1 MDYYSG
7 APEPSDYEYNN
18 GGQGSSGGDIMGFFK
33 KNSFLVLV
41 LLAAIIAV
49 LIVIFLLTT
58 GGDEHNYDNKDK
70 DSSLKELYIS
80 GGIIEPMFEPD
91 VIKYRIV
98 ADSEFV
104 TFTCEASSKKAKV
117 EGCDDS
123 VFVEDYID
131 VSADERFNIK
141 VTAEDGNITRYYF
154 TFIKSEDID
163 Y

>member
-7 APEPSDYEYNN
+7 APEPNDYDYNN
-18 GGQGSSGGDIMGFFK
+18 GGQGSSGGDFIGFFK

-41 LLAAIIAV
+41 ILAALIAI
-49 LIVIFLLTT
+49 LIVVFLLTT
-58 GGDEHNYDNKDK
+58 GGEGRNYETKDK
-70 DSSLKELYIS
+70 DSTLKELYVS

-91 VIKYRIV
+91 VIKYRLI

-104 TFTCEASSKKAKV
+104 TFNCEASSDKAKV

-123 VFVEDYID
+123 VYVEDYID

-154 TFIKSEDID
+154 TFIRAEDVE

>member
-7 APEPSDYEYNN
+7 APEPNDYDYNN
-18 GGQGSSGGDIMGFFK
+18 GSQGSSGGDFIGFFK

-41 LLAAIIAV
+41 ILAALIAI
-49 LIVIFLLTT
+49 LIVVFLLTT
-58 GGDEHNYDNKDK
+58 GGEGRNYETKDK
-70 DSSLKELYIS
+70 DSTLKELYVS

-91 VIKYRIV
+91 VIKYRLI

-104 TFTCEASSKKAKV
+104 TFTCEASSDKAKV

-123 VFVEDYID
+123 ISVEDYID
-131 VSADERFNIK
+131 VPADERFNIK

-154 TFIKSEDID
+154 TIIRAEDID